1 MTAAL
6 PPSPQPPL
14 GRLKQPSTIDD
25 VLRNIDQIISWS
37 MKAKSGIG
45 YFAVLYR
52 RVTLAI
58 REAINEGKFDDG
70 RRMQDLDVAFAQRY
84 FDALNAYF
92 YRGHYQGLTLPWE
105 VAFVG
110 DQDGQAIIVQ
120 HMMAGLNAHITF
132 DLGHAL
138 VKVAPRSLEALKND
152 YSRVNDLLCLQIPDI
167 VKVVERLSPDLRWTR
182 WLMPYQ
188 VRLLQRALTKLREGA
203 WLFAIY
209 MAMNPLSAPEKSLH
223 QQAWTAALSSWYLH
237 PPERWTPF
245 PRIISAVARH
255 ESTDVAG
262 NIRTLEE
269 ISQRPKKIK

>member
-1 MTAAL
+1 M
-6 PPSPQPPL
+6 
-14 GRLKQPSTIDD
+14 
-25 VLRNIDQIISWS
+25 RNIDQIVDWS

-92 YRGHYQGLTLPWE
+92 YRGQYQGLTLPWE

-138 VKVAPRSLEALKND
+138 VKVAPKSLAALKKD
-152 YSRVNDLLCLQIPDI
+152 YSRVNDLLCSQIPDI
-167 VKVVERLSPDLRWTR
+167 AKVVERLSPDLRWTR

-188 VRLLQRALTKLREGA
+188 VHLLQRALTKLREGLGFSRSI
-203 WLFAIY
+203 W
-209 MAMNPLSAPEKSLH
+209 
-223 QQAWTAALSSWYLH
+223 
-237 PPERWTPF
+237 R
-245 PRIISAVARH
+245 
-255 ESTDVAG
+255 
-262 NIRTLEE
+262 
-269 ISQRPKKIK
+269 